1 MRLSGSGETQ
11 LTHSTSPPARAK
23 VLFVAYVLLF
33 NATWTVWVLLGYP
46 RLRMVG
52 EHTLRYAMVN
62 LAVRALL
69 WVLPVFLY
77 LRYLDRVDP
86 LTYLK
91 LRQYWLRGIVVAF
104 GFSLII
110 LLLSLAQHGW
120 PHLRPG
126 ALTWNSVLSTSLLIG
141 FFEEIPYRG
150 FVFQKLCEWMS
161 RTSAVALSS
170 LLFVAIHL
178 PGWLSLH
185 LFTLQI
191 LIFVFVFG
199 VFMAVLLLIAKS
211 LWAPI
216 IAHSLNDF
224 ISAVLFHG

>member
-1 MRLSGSGETQ
+1 
-11 LTHSTSPPARAK
+11 LTDSTTARSK
-23 VLFVAYVLLF
+23 VLFVAYLLF
-33 NATWTVWVLLGYP
+33 FNTAWTLWVLFGYP
-46 RLRMVG
+46 RLRAVG
-52 EHTLRYAMVN
+52 EQTLRYALIN

-86 LTYLK
+86 LAYLK
-91 LRQYWLRGIVVAF
+91 LRQHWLRGIVI
-104 GFSLII
+104 GFAMSLFI
-110 LLLSLAQHGW
+110 LLLSVAQHGW
-120 PHLRPG
+120 PHPRPG
-126 ALTWNSVLSTSLLIG
+126 GLTWNSVLSTSLLIG

-150 FVFQKLCEWMS
+150 FVFQKLCAWTS
-161 RTSAVALSS
+161 RTSAVVMSS
-170 LLFVAIHL
+170 LLFVAVHL

-191 LIFVFVFG
+191 LIFVLVFG
-199 VFMAVLLLIAKS
+199 ALMAILLLIAKS

-224 ISAVLFHG
+224 ISAVLFHSSP

>member
-1 MRLSGSGETQ
+1 MPDSTGSR
-11 LTHSTSPPARAK
+11 PK
-23 VLFVAYVLLF
+23 ILFVAYLLLF
-33 NATWTVWVLLGYP
+33 NAAWTVWVLFGYP
-46 RLRMVG
+46 RLRAAG
-52 EHTLRYAMVN
+52 EQTLRYALVN
-62 LAVRALL
+62 LAVRAVL

-86 LTYLK
+86 LAYLK
-91 LRQYWLRGIVVAF
+91 LRQHWLRGIVIGLAI
-104 GFSLII
+104 SLLI
-110 LLLSLAQHGW
+110 LLLSLAQQGW
-120 PHLRPG
+120 PRPRPG
-126 ALTWNSVLSTSLLIG
+126 ALTWNSILSTSLLIG

-150 FVFQKLCEWMS
+150 FVFQKLGGWMS
-161 RTSAVALSS
+161 RTSAVVISS

-199 VFMAVLLLIAKS
+199 VLMAILLLLAKS

-216 IAHSLNDF
+216 ISHSLNDF